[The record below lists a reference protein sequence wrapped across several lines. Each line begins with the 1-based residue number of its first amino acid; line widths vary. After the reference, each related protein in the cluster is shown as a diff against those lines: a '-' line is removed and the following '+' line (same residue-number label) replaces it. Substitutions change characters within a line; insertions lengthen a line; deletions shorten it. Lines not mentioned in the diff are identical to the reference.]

1 MHRETAVR
9 LAVGTRDRLVQVW
22 TVDSSFG
29 ITIVFN
35 IELKTTVPKSITLVD
50 NAARDVL
57 VYGIFDGKM

>member
-9 LAVGTRDRLVQVW
+9 LAVGTQDRLVQVW

-29 ITIVFN
+29 MTIVFN
-35 IELKTTVPKSITLVD
+35 TELKTTVPKSITLVD
-50 NAARDVL
+50 NTARDVL